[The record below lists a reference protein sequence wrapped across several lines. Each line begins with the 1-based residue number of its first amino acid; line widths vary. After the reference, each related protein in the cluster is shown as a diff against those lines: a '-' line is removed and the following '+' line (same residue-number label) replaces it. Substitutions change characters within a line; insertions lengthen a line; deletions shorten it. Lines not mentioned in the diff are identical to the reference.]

1 MTSITYREAVAR
13 GIAQEM
19 RRDDR
24 VVFLGEDVAAAGG
37 VFKATVGLLEEFGPR
52 RVRDT
57 PISEQAILGA
67 AMGAAMTGLR
77 PVAEIMFSDFFAV
90 CWDLVANEIAKSR
103 YMSDGQVSFP
113 LVIRCANGAGVRF
126 GAQHSQSVENWA
138 MAVPGLKVVAP
149 SNPRDVIG
157 LLAAAIRDP
166 DPVLFFEH
174 KSLYGAKGD
183 VPDGEIVDEL
193 GRATVLR
200 EGRDAT
206 ILALGAMV
214 RRATQAAGLLADEH
228 GIDCSVVDVR
238 SLVPLDTATILAE
251 VAKTGRLFTVEENPR
266 LCGWGAEIVSIAV
279 EEAWR
284 RADRPAGADHHA
296 AHPASCRRRARGPRA
311 AVRGA
316 DHADGAGDIG
326 GRVTA
331 DLAALTG
338 MDVPTGLFI
347 GGEWTTNGRTIGVTN
362 PATEDTLVEIADA
375 TPDDAVAA
383 VAAAHEAL
391 PGWAATP
398 PRQRAEC
405 LRKAWAL
412 MIERSE
418 AIARLMVLENGKA
431 LRDARGE
438 VTYAAEFFRW
448 YAEEAVRIDGAVTTA
463 PSGANRIMVL
473 RQPVGVSVLVTPW
486 NFPAAMATRKIGP
499 ALAAGCTVV
508 LKPAKET
515 PLCAFAVAD
524 ILREAG
530 VPPGVVNVVCTQK
543 AGPLVGAMLADSRVR
558 KLSFTG
564 STEVGRVLLETAA
577 KTITNCSMELGG
589 NAPFLIFED
598 ADLDAAIE
606 GAFLAKMRN
615 GGEACTAA
623 NRFYVHERVADEFT
637 SRFADRLSKLAVG
650 PGLDK
655 DVDLGPLVNEDTRS
669 KVASLVD
676 AAVSGGGQVVTGGR
690 APDRKG
696 YFYLPTVLRDLP
708 PDAAIL
714 GTEIFGPV
722 APVVR
727 FSSEDEA
734 IRWANDTEYGLVSY
748 LYTGDLRRALRVSEA
763 LDTGMVGVNRGIVSD
778 PAAPFGG
785 VKQSGLGREGGHDG
799 LLEFTESK
807 YIAVDW

>member
-1 MTSITYREAVAR
+1 M
-13 GIAQEM
+13 
-19 RRDDR
+19 
-24 VVFLGEDVAAAGG
+24 
-37 VFKATVGLLEEFGPR
+37 
-52 RVRDT
+52 
-57 PISEQAILGA
+57 
-67 AMGAAMTGLR
+67 
-77 PVAEIMFSDFFAV
+77 
-90 CWDLVANEIAKSR
+90 
-103 YMSDGQVSFP
+103 
-113 LVIRCANGAGVRF
+113 
-126 GAQHSQSVENWA
+126 
-138 MAVPGLKVVAP
+138 
-149 SNPRDVIG
+149 
-157 LLAAAIRDP
+157 
-166 DPVLFFEH
+166 
-174 KSLYGAKGD
+174 
-183 VPDGEIVDEL
+183 
-193 GRATVLR
+193 
-200 EGRDAT
+200 
-206 ILALGAMV
+206 
-214 RRATQAAGLLADEH
+214 
-228 GIDCSVVDVR
+228 
-238 SLVPLDTATILAE
+238 
-251 VAKTGRLFTVEENPR
+251 
-266 LCGWGAEIVSIAV
+266 
-279 EEAWR
+279 
-284 RADRPAGADHHA
+284 
-296 AHPASCRRRARGPRA
+296 
-311 AVRGA
+311 
-316 DHADGAGDIG
+316 
-326 GRVTA
+326 TA

-347 GGEWTTNGRTIGVTN
+347 GGEWTTSGRTIGVTD
-362 PATEDTLVEIADA
+362 PATEDTLVEIADG
-375 TPDDAVAA
+375 TPEDALAA
-383 VAAAHEAL
+383 VAAADAAL
-391 PGWAATP
+391 PRWAATP
-398 PRQRAEC
+398 PRERAEC

-431 LRDARGE
+431 LRDAKGE
-438 VTYAAEFFRW
+438 VSYAAEFFRW
-448 YAEEAVRIDGAVTTA
+448 YAEEAVRIDGAVATA

-530 VPPGVVNVVCTQK
+530 MPPGVVNVVCTQK
-543 AGPLVGAMLADSRVR
+543 AGPLVGAMLADPRVR

-637 SRFADRLSKLAVG
+637 RRFAEKLSKLAIG
-650 PGLDK
+650 PGLEAG
-655 DVDLGPLVNEDTRS
+655 VDLGPLVNEDTRS

-676 AAVSGGGQVVTGGR
+676 GAVSGGGQVVTGGH

-696 YFYLPTVLRDLP
+696 YFYLPTVLQDLP

-727 FSSEDEA
+727 FSSEDDA